1 MSVLKIRDTYLWYI
15 LSKNKYLR
23 KILSIKILRYTF
35 DLFLPSESYQGIPIN
50 IGVVDFFKKLK
61 EQKINYVVLR
71 NFENLP
77 NHHFDSDI
85 DFLVADY
92 DYIKF
97 LKLITRKPS
106 KGLIP
111 IDINIVYTSKEKI
124 IGLPLYQQQIGFDLL
139 NSSYFNEKGIKI
151 PKHPLYFWS
160 YLYHTVISKGLKS
173 KIQSTVLKTTTV
185 LEKDRQNKYL
195 SKLQQLST
203 SIETVPEITSNTTLE
218 CLFSIL
224 EKSLYLPNQD
234 TLFKLSHKNLWLE
247 SFLVAREKIGSIN
260 LPIGLIIFFVR
271 SANFDQVNNIKEVI
285 QKFTKNDSLFF
296 NLDKSQIDICL
307 KKIRGSN
314 WSDLDGGLPSHII
327 ITKMRIKNDSDYI
340 ITAKNIKEFLRS
352 KKKFSRT
359 LLCKTSQVV
368 HSSDNNLLAFHYLKI
383 LKFNENKIRKFI
395 SILNSEK

>member
-1 MSVLKIRDTYLWYI
+1 MSILKIRDTYLWYI

-23 KILSIKILRYTF
+23 KILDIKILRYTF
-35 DLFLPSESYQGIPIN
+35 DFFLPSESYKGIPIN
-50 IGVVDFFKKLK
+50 IGVEKFFKKLK

-77 NHHFDSDI
+77 NHHFNSDI

-97 LKLITRKPS
+97 LRLITRKPS
-106 KGLIP
+106 KSLIR
-111 IDINIVYTSKEKI
+111 IDISILYTSKEKI
-124 IGLPLYQQQIGFDLL
+124 IGIPLYQQKIGFDLL

-151 PKHPLYFWS
+151 PEHSLYFWS

-185 LEKDRQNKYL
+185 LGKDGQNKYL
-195 SKLQQLST
+195 SKLKRLST
-203 SIETVPEITSNTTLE
+203 SIETVPKIKSNTTLE
-218 CLFSIL
+218 FLFTIL
-224 EKSLYLPNQD
+224 EKSPYLPNQD
-234 TLFKLSHKNLWLE
+234 TLFKFSHKNLWLE
-247 SFLVAREKIGSIN
+247 SFLVDKEKIGSIN

-285 QKFTKNDSLFF
+285 ENFTENKSLFF
-296 NLDKSQIDICL
+296 NLNKSQIDTCS

-314 WSDLDGGLPSHII
+314 WSDNDGGLPSHII
-327 ITKMRIKNDSDYI
+327 IANLRIQNDLEYIKNS
-340 ITAKNIKEFLRS
+340 KKIKEFLRS

-359 LLCKTSQVV
+359 KLCNTSKVV

-395 SILNSEK
+395 SILNSEE

>member
-1 MSVLKIRDTYLWYI
+1 MSILKIRDTHLWYS

-23 KILSIKILRYTF
+23 KILDIKIIRYTF
-35 DLFLPSESYQGIPIN
+35 DFILPSESYQGIPLHL
-50 IGVVDFFKKLK
+50 GVESFFIKLK

-77 NHHFDSDI
+77 NHHLNSDI

-97 LKLITRKPS
+97 LRLITRKPS

-124 IGLPLYQQQIGFDLL
+124 KGISLYQQQIGFDLL
-139 NSSYFNEKGIKI
+139 NSSYFNEKGIKV
-151 PKHPLYFWS
+151 PKHDLYFWS
-160 YLYHTVISKGLKS
+160 YLCHTVISKGLKS

-185 LEKDRQNKYL
+185 LEKDGQNKYL
-195 SKLQQLST
+195 SKLKRLST

-224 EKSLYLPNQD
+224 EKSPYLPNQD
-234 TLFKLSHKNLWLE
+234 TLFKFSHKNLWLE
-247 SFLVAREKIGSIN
+247 SFLVVKEKIGSIN

-271 SANFDQVNNIKEVI
+271 SANFDQVNNIKEAI
-285 QKFTKNDSLFF
+285 ENFTKNNSLFF

-314 WSDLDGGLPSHII
+314 WSEIDGGLPSHII
-327 ITKMRIKNDSDYI
+327 ITQMSIKNDLEYI
-340 ITAKNIKEFLRS
+340 KTAKKIKEFLRN

-359 LLCKTSQVV
+359 LLCNKSQVV

-383 LKFNENKIRKFI
+383 LKFNENKIRNFL
-395 SILNSEK
+395 SILNSEE